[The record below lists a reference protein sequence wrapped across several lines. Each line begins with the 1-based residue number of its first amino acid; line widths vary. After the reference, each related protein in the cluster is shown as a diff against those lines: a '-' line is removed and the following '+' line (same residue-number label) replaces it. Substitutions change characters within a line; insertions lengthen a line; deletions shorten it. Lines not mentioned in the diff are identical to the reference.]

1 MEVFFTYE
9 VANLFYFPAK
19 KKVNQNIEGFLSYLA
34 RGTLTCERALRLH
47 AIRNLSAN
55 SKSEKK

>member
-9 VANLFYFPAK
+9 VANLFYFSAK

-34 RGTLTCERALRLH
+34 RGTLTCERALTSQIALPLMRLLLL
-47 AIRNLSAN
+47 IM
-55 SKSEKK
+55 

>member
-9 VANLFYFPAK
+9 VANLFYFSAK

-34 RGTLTCERALRLH
+34 RGTLTCERERWGYVWH
-47 AIRNLSAN
+47 VTSPV
-55 SKSEKK
+55 SDT